1 MMTNMEEAEARE
13 LQSQIEKHNNEEDEI
28 DFKVAIEKLTEGF
41 LKQYQEQWEQSGKKL
56 NEVKSKQ
63 EILLSQMQIE
73 NKKVQDVFNDVKL
86 NEMFQMIKV
95 SQGKLILMKKEMV
108 SIHERTFRLK
118 KRASKLQQIV
128 QKEALNKEQQR
139 EQELRR
145 EQELIGKPA
154 IS

>member
-1 MMTNMEEAEARE
+1 MMTNMEETEARE
-13 LQSQIEKHNNEEDEI
+13 LQLQIEKHNKEEDEI
-28 DFKVAIEKLTEGF
+28 DFKVAIKKLTEGF

-118 KRASKLQQIV
+118 KRASKLQQVV